1 MKKSIPH
8 KSMGIKVMTGAVAL
22 SMIAGSMGV
31 VYAQDDSVEV
41 IHYDNINHSDKFLE
55 DEVYNVLDTE
65 DCIDCD
71 DYKAPMTDIK
81 SFEDY
86 LQNYGH
92 GKLKGHW
99 AEAQIQTLLS
109 FGGISGV
116 PYGDNYRF
124 EANREIKTAELLS
137 IILRVSNNAPTASG
151 NWVDTT
157 MDKSIELGLIPS
169 SMRAEGKKALSREK
183 MAMILVNAEKNIRH
197 KDVATDFSK
206 SKIADISKADP
217 AYQEYIRQAYG
228 IGLLAGTNE
237 GYKPKDSTTRAET
250 CAIVNRLF
258 EYTNRVDNS
267 KKEEKPV
274 LPDQLYEALP
284 DGSNV
289 SEITGMV
296 FPSEGQSAPNG
307 TTISRDEYVGV
318 LGFGNNQKGGIYL
331 GLKYPGTDSIIKVG
345 SPAPSNGRGYDK
357 WVTGYYEQ
365 HGDYVYWTGEWNRI
379 NGQIGRKL
387 DAEHPNA
394 TGKVADI
401 NGNIIQGKKGD
412 KNVFFYYNSEEG
424 GWYPT
429 F

>member
-183 MAMILVNAEKNIRH
+183 MAMILVNAEKSIRH

-274 LPDQLYEALP
+274 IPDQLYEALP

-289 SEITGMV
+289 SESGMN
-296 FPSEGQSAPNG
+296 FPAEGMKGPNG
-307 TTISRDEYVGV
+307 TTISRDPLTGV
-318 LGFGNNQKGGIYL
+318 LGFGNGQKGGIYL
-331 GLKYPGTDSIIKVG
+331 GLKYNNSGYTIRVDDPTPVDL
-345 SPAPSNGRGYDK
+345 RGYDDLCY
-357 WVTGYYEQ
+357 GSYEK
-365 HGDYVYWTGEWNRI
+365 HGDYVYWTGEWDRI
-379 NGQIGRKL
+379 DGQMVRKL
-387 DAEHPNA
+387 EAEHPNA

-412 KNVFFYYNSEEG
+412 KNVFFYYDSTEG
-424 GWYPT
+424 GWYST